1 MSDFTKDLFWI
12 FSIGVMMWEIG
23 LEYRSKQ
30 ETRNLL
36 AFIAFVI
43 VGIFAYYWEQKMG
56 ELPIWFIIG
65 GGYIIGLVFLFAG
78 YVSKEGE
85 WYKRL
90 QGEYTS
96 LKMSYDWERSKSLEY
111 FKELDVLRRKYE
123 IKKAK
128 QKKKAKKIGK

>member
-1 MSDFTKDLFWI
+1 MRDFTEDLIWI
-12 FSIGVMMWEIG
+12 FYIG
-23 LEYRSKQ
+23 LIMCGIGLKYRSKQ
-30 ETRNLL
+30 ETRYLL

-78 YVSKEGE
+78 YVSKEEEGYE
-85 WYKRL
+85 RL
-90 QGEYTS
+90 QGEYTF
-96 LKMSYDWERSKSLEY
+96 LKMSYDLERSKSLEY
-111 FKELDVLRRKYE
+111 FNELDVLRRKYE